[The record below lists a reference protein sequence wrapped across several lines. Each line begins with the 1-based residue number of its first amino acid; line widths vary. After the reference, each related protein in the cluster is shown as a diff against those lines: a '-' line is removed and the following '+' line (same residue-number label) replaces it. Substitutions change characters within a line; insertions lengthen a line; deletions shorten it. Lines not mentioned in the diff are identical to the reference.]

1 MAGSDYISAIIGGA
15 AGLMD
20 TGLGFLGQNIN
31 YQHNKQLQWEGHNQA
46 LIRQREAQQ
55 ASIEQWE
62 RETEYNSYPE
72 QMRRLNEAGLNSALI
87 YGGNSVGD
95 SSAHATMPGPAG
107 ASSAGVSPS
116 NVRFNPSVATA
127 FSDVLL
133 KDSQRDLNDSKTQ
146 TEETVQ
152 SLNTVTTLLTEAK
165 TGNERTQG
173 AILSLQQNLLQD
185 TYQFKVDETEKSLD
199 LLQEQVDEA
208 RKRNQVL
215 PEMLDAE
222 LLKLRVDAFCKLVQ
236 THSQVQLSDAQMQA
250 LRWAARVSAN
260 SYWSSLPEA
269 MIGRSAGDY
278 LSKNPDMLESSGK
291 SAAKGKESYFDV
303 SQWLPWATFAL
314 SFVPGIGGLL
324 GKATSILFGS
334 INKSKDRAAKL
345 ALLRAKLGGTPK
357 SKVVEFFDAHGEIYG
372 GKKEFY
378 K

>member
-1 MAGSDYISAIIGGA
+1 
-15 AGLMD
+15 MD
-20 TGLGFLGQNIN
+20 TGLGFVSQDIN

-46 LIRQREAQQ
+46 LLRQREAQQ
-55 ASIEQWE
+55 AAVEQWK
-62 RETEYNSYPE
+62 RETEYNSYPA
-72 QMRRLNEAGLNSALI
+72 QMARLNEAGLNSALI

-127 FSDVLL
+127 FSDILL
-133 KDSQRDLNDSKTQ
+133 KDSQRDLNDSKVQ

-152 SLNTVTTLLTEAK
+152 SLNSVTTLLTEAK
-165 TGNERTQG
+165 TGNEKTQG
-173 AILSLQQNLLQD
+173 AILSLQQNLLED
-185 TYQFKVDETEKSLD
+185 TYPFKVDEAEKSLD

-222 LLKLRVDAFCKLVQ
+222 LIKLRVDAFCKLVQ
-236 THSQVQLSDAQMQA
+236 THSQTQLNDAQMQA
-250 LRWAARVSAN
+250 LRWAAKVSAN
-260 SYWSSLPEA
+260 SYWTSLPEA

-278 LSKNPDMLESSGK
+278 LTKHPDMLASSGE

-314 SFVPGIGGLL
+314 SFVPGVGGLL
-324 GKATSILFGS
+324 GKAASILFGGIS
-334 INKSKDRAAKL
+334 KKKDRAAKM
-345 ALLRAKLGGTPK
+345 ALLRTKLKNTPK
-357 SKVVEFFDAHGEIYG
+357 SKTVEFFDANGEIYG
-372 GKKEFY
+372 GRNEFY

>member
-1 MAGSDYISAIIGGA
+1 M
-15 AGLMD
+15 
-20 TGLGFLGQNIN
+20 
-31 YQHNKQLQWEGHNQA
+31 K
-46 LIRQREAQQ
+46 
-55 ASIEQWE
+55 
-62 RETEYNSYPE
+62 
-72 QMRRLNEAGLNSALI
+72 RLNEAGLNSALI

-95 SSAHATMPGPAG
+95 SSAHATMPGSAG

-127 FSDVLL
+127 FSDILL

-152 SLNTVTTLLTEAK
+152 SLNSVTTLLTEAK

-185 TYQFKVDETEKSLD
+185 TYQFKVDEAEKSLN

-236 THSQVQLSDAQMQA
+236 THSQVQMSDAQVQA

-260 SYWSSLPEA
+260 SYWTSLPEA

-278 LSKNPDMLESSGK
+278 LSKNPDMLESSGE
-291 SAAKGKESYFDV
+291 SAAKGRESYFDV

-314 SFVPGIGGLL
+314 SFVPGVGGLL
-324 GKATSILFGS
+324 NKAASILFGGIS
-334 INKSKDRAAKL
+334 KKKDRAAKI
-345 ALLRAKLGGTPK
+345 ALLREKLKNKPR
-357 SKVVEFFDAHGEIYG
+357 SKTVEFFDANGEIYG
-372 GKKEFY
+372 GRNEFY